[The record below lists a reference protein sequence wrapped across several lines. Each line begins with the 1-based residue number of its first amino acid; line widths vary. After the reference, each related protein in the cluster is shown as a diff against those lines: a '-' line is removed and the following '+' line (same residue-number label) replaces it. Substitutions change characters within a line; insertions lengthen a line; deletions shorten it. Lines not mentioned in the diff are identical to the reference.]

1 MFTGIIETVGLI
13 KRINRIAGNI
23 EFQIETDRAAELRV
37 GQSMAHNG
45 VCLTITGANKNY
57 YKVVVIT
64 ETLKR
69 TNIGLLKS
77 GDHVNLER
85 SMPLNGRFEGHIV
98 QGHVDQT
105 AICKDI
111 KGENAC
117 PDKVGRSWLFTFEY
131 EGSSENITVEKG
143 SISVNGVSFTVVVSE
158 ANSFSVAV
166 IPHTF
171 ENTNFNKMKTG
182 DVVNL
187 EFDIIGKYVK
197 KLGPDS

>member
-13 KRINRIAGNI
+13 KLINRIGSNI
-23 EFQIETDRAAELRV
+23 EFQIETDIATELRV
-37 GQSMAHNG
+37 GQSIAHNG
-45 VCLTITGANKNY
+45 ACLTITDVKKKH
-57 YKVVVIT
+57 YKVIAIN
-64 ETLKR
+64 ETLKH
-69 TNIGLLKS
+69 TNLGLLIT
-77 GDHVNLER
+77 GDHVNIER

-111 KGENAC
+111 KDEN
-117 PDKVGRSWLFTFEY
+117 GSWLFTFENDV
-131 EGSSENITVEKG
+131 GSENVTVEKG
-143 SISVNGVSFTVVVSE
+143 SICVNGVSFTVVVSQT
-158 ANSFSVAV
+158 NSFSVAV

-197 KLGPDS
+197 KLAPGS

>member
-1 MFTGIIETVGLI
+1 MFTGIIEIVGLI
-13 KRINRIAGNI
+13 KRINRIASNI
-23 EFQIETDRAAELRV
+23 EFQIEIDIATELKA

-45 VCLTITGANKNY
+45 VCLTITEANKNY

-64 ETLKR
+64 ETLKK
-69 TNIGLLKS
+69 TNLGLLKS
-77 GDHVNLER
+77 GDHVNIER

-98 QGHVDQT
+98 QGHIDQT
-105 AICKDI
+105 GICSGI
-111 KGENAC
+111 KEDNG
-117 PDKVGRSWLFTFEY
+117 SWLFSFEY
-131 EGSSENITVEKG
+131 DDSSGNIVVKKG
-143 SISVNGVSFTVVVSE
+143 SICVNGVSFTVVVSQ
-158 ANSFSVAV
+158 ANFFSVAV

-197 KLGPDS
+197 KLTEGS

>member
-13 KRINRIAGNI
+13 KLITRIGGNI
-23 EFQIETDRAAELRV
+23 EFQIETDIAIKLKV
-37 GQSMAHNG
+37 GQSIAHNG
-45 VCLTITGANKNY
+45 VCLTVIEANKNY

-69 TNIGLLKS
+69 TNLGLLKS

-85 SMPLNGRFEGHIV
+85 SLPLNGRFEGHIV

-105 AICKDI
+105 GICSGI
-111 KGENAC
+111 KEDNG
-117 PDKVGRSWLFTFEY
+117 SWSFSFEY
-131 EGSSENITVEKG
+131 NDSSGNIVVEKG
-143 SISVNGVSFTVVVSE
+143 SICVNGVSFTVVVSQ

-187 EFDIIGKYVK
+187 EFDIIGKYMK
-197 KLGPDS
+197 KLTIDN